1 MCLVAEA
8 QLYCSAI
15 LCFSC
20 FDARTILLWTPT
32 NSCSLSSVY
41 YQIWDYA
48 ESPTNPQT
56 FLNPNLH
63 DLFDLMF
70 EILLACVFRTL
81 SVSFETKQF
90 WGLPK
95 YNYAL
100 GWSCKNYIL
109 LGAFFSH
116 CICTTS
122 TWCTLHQYAKWYV
135 IQQATMTT
143 RSWWAHNS
151 SCVFVVWSRSHDNN
165 RKHLL
170 YAVLSKYARSH

>member
-8 QLYCSAI
+8 QLYCSAL

-109 LGAFFSH
+109 LGLFFLIAFAPPVRGVH
-116 CICTTS
+116 CTS
-122 TWCTLHQYAKWYV
+122 MQSDMLSSRLQWQQEVGEHI
-135 IQQATMTT
+135 IQA
-143 RSWWAHNS
+143 
-151 SCVFVVWSRSHDNN
+151 VY
-165 RKHLL
+165 LL
-170 YAVLSKYARSH
+170 CGQGLMIITESTYYMLF

>member
-8 QLYCSAI
+8 QLYCSAL

-32 NSCSLSSVY
+32 NSCSLSTVY

-109 LGAFFSH
+109 LGAFFFLLH
-116 CICTTS
+116 
-122 TWCTLHQYAKWYV
+122 LHHQYVVYIAPVCKV
-135 IQQATMTT
+135 ICYPAGY
-143 RSWWAHNS
+143 N
-151 SCVFVVWSRSHDNN
+151 DN
-165 RKHLL
+165 KKL
-170 YAVLSKYARSH
+170 VST